1 MMNSRDILV
10 LKALQFKALHH
21 GADNGRFIDALL
33 EQNPEHAEA
42 LTKNVCAR
50 IPKPLAER
58 MENMGKLLDL
68 NKREMITH
76 ALIDFLDKADAT
88 LDEFDAYPKGEEV
101 K

>member
-1 MMNSRDILV
+1 MMNTRDTLV
-10 LKALQFKALHH
+10 LKALQFKALHQ

-58 MENMGKLLDL
+58 MEDMGKLLDL

-88 LDEFDAYPKGEEV
+88 LHEFDAYPKGEEV